1 MKFNKTLLVAIVLLV
16 TLIAL
21 FHQYIYYLRVPIL
34 GIFFL
39 VLFPLISSS
48 PLLRNL
54 FIFRNKLQLALVIPA
69 VVIAGLAVG
78 NIFETIL
85 VDGPTRFD
93 FIPPPQGW
101 QWVRDILSADV
112 EDIVEEVLSTDIS
125 SYKIIDFLL
134 QNIEPGKDVLAF
146 LLGLPICITA
156 IHRSRKDSQ
165 IRRYLNNNN
174 NQTNTKP
181 SWWILLAGFTVLLLF
196 DILTSFIANYIEH
209 SRISLETKLINLIN
223 LLPQGGKI
231 GYLTPGG
238 GLTGSHLSNTGF
250 LLVALLFYI
259 VSGIWG
265 CSLLRQQ
272 KSRNGQTE
280 EEKFNVPALFYLMFI
295 TIGIILFF
303 GGATFLLDYYLI
315 PVLLGFLVV
324 FASIY
329 SLFNVDHY
337 YQLKELC
344 SCKKE
349 KNKIE
354 LNENKAIDNFKTALH
369 KRLESQEENNRTL
382 VVVCASGGGIQ
393 AAAWMVKVL
402 TGLQEE
408 LNKKTE
414 GSQEDPKKEEEEG
427 LGTKFTKAIGLISS
441 VSGGSVGS
449 MYYLDR
455 FGEDGYPKQEEFKDI
470 FKSATA
476 NSLDATGWGLAYP
489 DLWRFI
495 GFPWIPEILKLGDR
509 GTAIEMDWKG
519 NLQDPTNPPTLY
531 SWRNEVLKGKI
542 PIPVFN
548 ATLVDNG
555 YRFLISP
562 MTFVQQ
568 SDEEKK
574 YKDFNSLYGKDNYD
588 IDLTTAARLSATF
601 PYVTPICCNHY
612 PTKQPKEKDYYHVAD
627 GGYFDNFGV
636 FTTVEWLDKVVLEKL
651 YKKQNFKL
659 KKIIIL
665 QINAF
670 HSSAPENN
678 NTTAESA
685 QTNNNSSKKP
695 GWLMSL
701 AGPLLAV
708 FKVRSSTQTDRNDL
722 EIEILKKKWKHQA
735 NFPIEYVKVEFPQI
749 NKSDLDAIE
758 KKYSSDGNDENKW
771 NLFLNDE
778 GEYEPPLSWKL
789 SEFEK
794 AMIQYAWEEKV
805 KDEVVEEIERIY

>member
-1 MKFNKTLLVAIVLLV
+1 M
-16 TLIAL
+16 
-21 FHQYIYYLRVPIL
+21 
-34 GIFFL
+34 
-39 VLFPLISSS
+39 
-48 PLLRNL
+48 RNL

-85 VDGPTRFD
+85 VDGATRFD

-324 FASIY
+324 FALIY
-329 SLFNVDHY
+329 GLFNVDHY
-337 YQLKELC
+337 YQLNQLSQRE
-344 SCKKE
+344 
-349 KNKIE
+349 NPIE
-354 LNENKAIDNFKTALH
+354 LARNKAIENFKKALH

-382 VVVCASGGGIQ
+382 VLVCASGGGIQ
-393 AAAWMVKVL
+393 AAGWTVKVL
-402 TGLQEE
+402 TGLQEA
-408 LNKKTE
+408 LNKK
-414 GSQEDPKKEEEEG
+414 QKD
-427 LGTKFTKAIGLISS
+427 LGTKFITAIGFISS
-441 VSGGSVGS
+441 VSGGSVGT

-455 FGEDGYPKQEEFKDI
+455 FGGDGYPLEKDFNNI
-470 FKSATA
+470 FNSATA

-495 GFPWIPEILKLGDR
+495 GLPWIPKILQLGDR
-509 GTAIEMDWKG
+509 GTAIEIDWKR
-519 NLQDPTNPPTLY
+519 NLKNPNDPPNLDT
-531 SWRNEVLKGKI
+531 WRNQALDGTI

-555 YRFLISP
+555 YRFLLSP
-562 MTFVQQ
+562 MTFIQQ
-568 SDEEKK
+568 SNEGKK
-574 YKDFNSLYGKDNYD
+574 YQDFNSLYGKDNYD

-601 PYVTPICCNHY
+601 PYVTPICRNRY
-612 PTKQPKEKDYYHVAD
+612 PNNNEREQDNYHVAD

-636 FTTVEWLDKVVLEKL
+636 FTTVEWLDKIVLEKL
-651 YKKQNFKL
+651 KQELQL
-659 KKIIIL
+659 KKVIIL

-678 NTTAESA
+678 NSTAQSA
-685 QTNNNSSKKP
+685 QPNNNSSTKP

-701 AGPLLAV
+701 IGPLLAV

-722 EIEILKKKWKHQA
+722 EIKILQEKWNQEED
-735 NFPIEYVKVEFPQI
+735 NFKIEYVKVEFPEI
-749 NKSDLDAIE
+749 NKSDLNAIE
-758 KKYSSDGNDENKW
+758 QKYSSDGSDENKW

-794 AMIQYAWEEKV
+794 AMIQYAWEKKV
-805 KDEVVEEIERIY
+805 QEDGEDNVVQKITQFWNN